1 MDRLGEGTSERAGRH
16 RGIGALLTS
25 ERYVVRG
32 ESMRPAL
39 ESGDHLLVGRATFA
53 ESENSRGV
61 VIVVLDPR
69 DKASRS
75 LKRIVGLPGEQVR
88 FLDGVLL
95 VDGARV
101 EEPYLAGLPST
112 LGLGDRTW
120 DLGACEYFVLGD
132 TRHRSTDSRDYGP
145 VSGELMVG
153 KVWLRYW
160 PPHRWGRVG

>member
-1 MDRLGEGTSERAGRH
+1 MDRLGECTSERARRH
-16 RGIGALLTS
+16 RGIGTLLTS

-39 ESGDHLLVGRATFA
+39 EPGDHLLVGRATFDD
-53 ESENSRGV
+53 SDNSRGGV
-61 VIVVLDPR
+61 VVVLDPHDNAR
-69 DKASRS
+69 RS

-88 FLDGVLL
+88 FLDGVLFL
-95 VDGARV
+95 NGART

-120 DLGACEYFVLGD
+120 DLGASEYFVLGD

-145 VSGELMVG
+145 VSTELMVG